1 MQRAD
6 TNTATV
12 AAREDLCSGVSKLR
26 SIRCVHILTVAGFS
40 ERKTAAI
47 AEFLL
52 YNCITVEALI

>member
-52 YNCITVEALI
+52 